1 MSAKFSGNVLLAA
14 FGALVVLH
22 LLILLGVVPAGIV
35 WGGQIGTSTERLF
48 TLEIIALVLTLLFM
62 GIVAVK
68 MEYVRAGGFRKAAN
82 VGVWVIFA
90 YLVLN
95 TVGNLASGVS
105 FENLIFAPVTVFLA
119 VCAWRLAIEK

>member
-1 MSAKFSGNVLLAA
+1 VSAKFAGNVLLAA
-14 FGALVVLH
+14 FGALVGLH

-35 WGGQIGTSTERLF
+35 WGGQIGASTERLF

-68 MEYVRAGGFRKAAN
+68 MEYVRAGGFRKVAN

-95 TVGNLASGVS
+95 TVGNLVSGVS
-105 FENLIFAPVTVFLA
+105 LENLIFAPVTVFLA